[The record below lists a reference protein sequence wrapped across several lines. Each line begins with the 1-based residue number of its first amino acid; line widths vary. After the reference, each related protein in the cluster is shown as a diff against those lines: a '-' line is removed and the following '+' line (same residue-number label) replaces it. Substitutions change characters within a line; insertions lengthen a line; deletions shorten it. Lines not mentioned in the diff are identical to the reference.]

1 MYVFIYA
8 YIHIH
13 IYIYIYREIWDI
25 TKDDIIAVVVG

>member
-13 IYIYIYREIWDI
+13 IYIYREIWDI